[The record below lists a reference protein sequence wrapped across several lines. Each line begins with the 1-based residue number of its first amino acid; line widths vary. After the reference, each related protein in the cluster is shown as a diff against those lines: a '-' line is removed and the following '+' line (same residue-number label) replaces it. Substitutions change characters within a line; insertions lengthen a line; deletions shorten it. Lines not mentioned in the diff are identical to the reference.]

1 MLCRRG
7 GVTVKLTVK
16 MALMNKTVVSI
27 AIGYLYRQKP
37 LRKSFTCTNCLM
49 TMKEIMRS
57 GCFFLY
63 VCYCQYATRQL
74 RKEQS
79 YLVGKALYVPLRTSV
94 RLRLALIR
102 VTGGVKQGIQ
112 PNLLLSTSQVPLYTW
127 ARAIVNSC

>member
-1 MLCRRG
+1 MLSASSGDPVVVLMNIQWNLVQTTCLAVETASVLCRRG

-79 YLVGKALYVPLRTSV
+79 CLVSKALYVPLRT
-94 RLRLALIR
+94 
-102 VTGGVKQGIQ
+102 
-112 PNLLLSTSQVPLYTW
+112 
-127 ARAIVNSC
+127 